1 MTSSREY
8 DLLRKL
14 FVVMTFF
21 FVIGFWIL
29 YYSLRLVICATTHYC
44 EFDPFGSPIDHL
56 DTIIIFSGLAM
67 MLMSLIVYYVTGGEN

>member
-29 YYSLRLVICATTHYC
+29 YYSLRPVICATTNYC
-44 EFDPFGSPIDHL
+44 EFDPFSSPIGNL
-56 DTIIIFSGLAM
+56 DDIVIFFGLAT
-67 MLMSLIVYYVTGGEN
+67 MLMSLMIYYVTGGEN